1 MAEYVLNSTY
11 NPWLDPQH
19 QKQRNKNQSKQDYKQ
34 QTKPK
39 PKLTTAVSSSLTWHQ
54 DRQDSD
60 GSLGGGGGV
69 ELSGPLQTHPVWK
82 SFWNLG
88 GEWDSKAF
96 SSLVL
101 DELMGYA
108 TLFYLATNFL
118 VSKGRNLI
126 GQCNLT

>member
-60 GSLGGGGGV
+60 GSLGGGGGAWSCQGLYKPT
-69 ELSGPLQTHPVWK
+69 LSGNHSGIWEVSGIAK
-82 SFWNLG
+82 
-88 GEWDSKAF
+88 
-96 SSLVL
+96 
-101 DELMGYA
+101 
-108 TLFYLATNFL
+108 LFYP
-118 VSKGRNLI
+118 
-126 GQCNLT
+126 